1 MPLLIS
7 RIARVCI
14 NGTVSAGHDMNKMLD
29 EQIEKYAL
37 TDREQAE
44 LLQLIDDMGFQVRR
58 DRGYK
63 RDEEIDV
70 TKGKFDWASNF
81 PA

>member
-1 MPLLIS
+1 
-7 RIARVCI
+7 
-14 NGTVSAGHDMNKMLD
+14 VSAGHDMNVMMD
-29 EQIEKYAL
+29 EQIKKYAL

-44 LLQLIDDMGFQVRR
+44 LLQLIEDMGYQVRR

-70 TKGKFDWASNF
+70 TKGQFDWASQY